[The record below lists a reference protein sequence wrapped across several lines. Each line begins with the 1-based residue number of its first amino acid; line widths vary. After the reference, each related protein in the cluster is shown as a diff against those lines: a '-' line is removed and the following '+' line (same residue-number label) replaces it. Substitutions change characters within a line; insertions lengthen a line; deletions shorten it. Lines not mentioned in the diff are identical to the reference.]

1 VATGFWHKTASA
13 LGLFSVRA
21 DDPDDIDTE
30 RDKENYTAQHN
41 RVLII
46 CSRLYARVST
56 YRTSFVQ
63 RAQEPAAQD
72 SD

>member
-1 VATGFWHKTASA
+1 VATGFLHKTAST
-13 LGLFSVRA
+13 LELFSVPA
-21 DDPDDIDTE
+21 DDHNDVDK
-30 RDKENYTAQHN
+30 RDKDSYTAHHN

-63 RAQEPAAQD
+63 RAQEPAAKD